1 MTGPAYESAFDRQIR
16 EAEER
21 GDFKDLPG
29 KGKPIPGA
37 GSHYDEDWWLK
48 QWIARENL
56 TGLLPP
62 SLALRKEIEDLD
74 TMLAR
79 RNNEEAVRAYVADL
93 NARIIKANRG
103 MLDGPPVV
111 LQKVDADAAVKRWRS
126 RPQRPR
132 G

>member
-37 GSHYDEDWWLK
+37 GGHYDEDWWLK

-62 SLALRKEIEDLD
+62 SLALRKEIEELD
-74 TMLAR
+74 MMLAR
-79 RNNEEAVRAYVADL
+79 RNNEEAVRAYLADL

-111 LQKVDADAAVKRWRS
+111 LQKVDADAAVERWRS

-132 G
+132 D